1 MLDRKVDYRHAF
13 QDDIQQKN
21 NARVLKSRMER
32 EGDRL
37 YMAMQNAENDR
48 FMERRVLDFM
58 KIYDRPSP
66 VNGIDSQRRK
76 FKT

>member
-1 MLDRKVDYRHAF
+1 M
-13 QDDIQQKN
+13 
-21 NARVLKSRMER
+21 KSRMER

-37 YMAMQNAENDR
+37 YMAMQNVENDR

-66 VNGIDSQRRK
+66 RDATDSQRRR